1 MNIHFKLHLIF
12 FCITSPASWEHTDV
26 PCLFVKF
33 YWDYKNVSLE
43 CYEEKNSG
51 GLWGGR
57 QVADFTEGRNG
68 GCLGWTLSS
77 NVCLFGERDT
87 MPLKQCTQ
95 ETLENTNRN
104 LCYYCIP
111 GSICS
116 KPEIYL
122 HFPEVPNTLVTT
134 WKYSQWLGYPGQQV
148 HYVTALGGTYWI
160 QLQRKTPWKEGETL
174 VRIET
179 TFP

>member
-1 MNIHFKLHLIF
+1 MSAL
-12 FCITSPASWEHTDV
+12 
-26 PCLFVKF
+26 
-33 YWDYKNVSLE
+33 NVMKKRIVE
-43 CYEEKNSG
+43 GCGGPSG
-51 GLWGGR
+51 GWFHWGKKWSVSGMDPFLKR
-57 QVADFTEGRNG
+57 LPFWRKRYHATEAVHTGNTWE
-68 GCLGWTLSS
+68 CQQK
-77 NVCLFGERDT
+77 
-87 MPLKQCTQ
+87 PL
-95 ETLENTNRN
+95 L
-104 LCYYCIP
+104 YYCIP

-134 WKYSQWLGYPGQQV
+134 WKYSQWLGYPGQQL